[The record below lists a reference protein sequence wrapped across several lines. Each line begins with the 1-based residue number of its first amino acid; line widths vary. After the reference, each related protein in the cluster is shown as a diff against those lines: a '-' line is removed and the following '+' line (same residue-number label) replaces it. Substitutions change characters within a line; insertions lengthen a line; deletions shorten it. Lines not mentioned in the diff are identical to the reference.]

1 MESGSGAAQ
10 DRCIGIVDNDA
21 MTRAF
26 LRQVIERNMPGYH
39 VIWCAS
45 QGEQA
50 IGRCGRNDD
59 CPDLLIMDMSLEGI
73 SGVQACAVIRSRN
86 AVMPILAIT
95 SFEPGTYLAAAAEAG
110 VQGLVGKSDLTAI
123 EQAIGLVANGGVMK
137 PVGAVRFDAPAVAYG
152 RLSSGDGPHYGPLS
166 FQEATVMDLCI
177 GGYTS
182 EQIAGLLGIASAT
195 VRTHVAHAKKKLG
208 SSNLSQAAVR
218 WMQIKTVSCTTVS
231 DATVS

>member
-1 MESGSGAAQ
+1 MGRGIEAAPG
-10 DRCIGIVDNDA
+10 RRIGIVDNDA

-26 LRQVIERNMPGYH
+26 LRQVIERNVPGYR
-39 VIWCAS
+39 VIWCAA

-50 IGRCGRNDD
+50 IGRCGRGDD

-73 SGVQACAVIRSRN
+73 GGVQACAVIRSRN
-86 AVMPILAIT
+86 ATMPILAIT

-110 VQGLVGKSDLTAI
+110 AQCLVGKSDLTAI
-123 EQAIGLVANGGVMK
+123 EQAVELVANGGVMA
-137 PVGAVRFDAPAVAYG
+137 PVGSVRFDAPAAAYG
-152 RLSSGDGPHYGPLS
+152 RLSSGNGPHYGPLS

-195 VRTHVAHAKKKLG
+195 VRTHVAHAKKKLDA
-208 SSNLSQAAVR
+208 SNLSQAAVR
-218 WMQIKTVSCTTVS
+218 WMQIKTV
-231 DATVS
+231 